1 MKSATNLKYTLRQ
14 FYYYANT
21 LFFYGMCATG
31 VNALA
36 ESTDYYWRG
45 GSTWDDLLIRAGNVD
60 NWKAD
65 AEGNIPHETL
75 PTETSNLIF
84 DVANMQRNGN
94 PDYARVNWYVA
105 YTSYP
110 SIKTV
115 NSVTAYVP
123 LEIHITSSIS
133 LLGDWHGTVSSDSK
147 YTPSS
152 SDIGSRKSMR
162 LVADTANFLTV
173 GGDMALETDK
183 YFNSRF
189 RLGSTSTASASYTLA
204 VKGALNFIKNGSDT
218 AGYHTFDMA
227 AYDTTKGTSFS
238 MDLGGLSSSGK
249 AVYMTSAKNLS
260 VNINFMSNGG
270 VFKGGDFEGVF
281 ATESG
286 VNSNLSINMS
296 GDGRRQSMTI
306 YKASNAS
313 LHGFEN
319 DLDGKTD
326 MAINSV
332 EVNNGEL
339 VLDSELSVGDV
350 RLLGGALKLSAPKVE
365 RIIIDGGGKLIYS
378 GAIVAGELSVYDA
391 PSVDVVFSADDL
403 KNMEITIFEFD
414 NLTDEFD
421 VNSVFSAYGESGEEL
436 GGEFSLIGEVGGP
449 GRLIYTVPEAAELA
463 SIFGLVALL
472 FAVSRRRK

>member
-1 MKSATNLKYTLRQ
+1 MKSATNLKYILRQ

-45 GSTWDDLLIRAGNVD
+45 GSTWDDSLIQAGNVA

-65 AEGNIPHETL
+65 AEGNIPHSTV
-75 PTETSNLIF
+75 PSETSDLIF
-84 DVANMQRNGN
+84 DVANMKRNGN
-94 PDYARVNWYVA
+94 PDYARVNWYA
-105 YTSYP
+105 SSTTYP
-110 SIKTV
+110 SVKTV

-123 LEIHITSSIS
+123 LEIHITSSIT
-133 LLGDWHGTVSSDSK
+133 LLGDWHSTVSSDSK
-147 YTPSS
+147 YTPSI

-162 LVADTANFLTV
+162 LAADNANFLTV
-173 GGDMALETDK
+173 GGDMTLETDK
-183 YFNSRF
+183 YFNSKF
-189 RLGSTSTASASYTLA
+189 RLGSTSTAPSAYTLA
-204 VKGALNFIKNGSDT
+204 VKGSLNFVKNGADT
-218 AGYHTFDMA
+218 VGYHTFDMSA
-227 AYDTTKGTSFS
+227 HDTTKGSYFS
-238 MDLGGLSSSGK
+238 MDLGGLSSSSK
-249 AVYMTSAKNLS
+249 AVYMTSAKDLS

-286 VNSNLSINMS
+286 VNSNLSVNMS
-296 GDGRRQSMTI
+296 GDGRQSMTI

-313 LHGFEN
+313 LYGFEN

-332 EVNNGEL
+332 EVSNGEL

-350 RLLGGALKLSAPKVE
+350 RLLGGALKLSAPKVGT
-365 RIIIDGGGKLIYS
+365 IFIDGGKLIYG
-378 GAIVAGELSVYDA
+378 GAIAVGELSVSA
-391 PSVDVVFSADDL
+391 PSVDVVFSAEDL

-421 VNSVFSAYGESGEEL
+421 ANSVFSAYGESGEAL

-449 GRLIYTVPEAAELA
+449 GSLIYTVPEAAELA
-463 SIFGLVALL
+463 SVFGLVALL

>member
-1 MKSATNLKYTLRQ
+1 
-14 FYYYANT
+14 
-21 LFFYGMCATG
+21 MCATG

-45 GSTWDDLLIRAGNVD
+45 GSTWDDTLLRVGNAA

-65 AEGNIPHETL
+65 AEGNIPHSTV
-75 PTETSNLIF
+75 PSETSDLIF

-105 YTSYP
+105 YTPYP

-147 YTPSS
+147 YTPSL

-173 GGDMALETDK
+173 GGDMTLETDK

-189 RLGSTSTASASYTLA
+189 RLGSSSTAPSAYTLA
-204 VKGALNFIKNGSDT
+204 VKGSLNFIKNGADT
-218 AGYHTFDMA
+218 VGYHTFDMSA
-227 AYDTTKGTSFS
+227 HDTVTGTSFS

-270 VFKGGDFEGVF
+270 VFKDGDFEGVF

-286 VNSNLSINMS
+286 VSSNLSINMS
-296 GDGRRQSMTI
+296 GDGRQSMTI

-449 GRLIYTVPEAAELA
+449 GSLIYTVPEAAELA
-463 SIFGLVALL
+463 SIFGLVTLL

>member
-1 MKSATNLKYTLRQ
+1 
-14 FYYYANT
+14 
-21 LFFYGMCATG
+21 MCATG

-36 ESTDYYWRG
+36 ESSDYYWRG
-45 GSTWDDLLIRAGNVD
+45 GSTWLNDTLLLAGNVD

-84 DVANMQRNGN
+84 DVANMQRSGN
-94 PDYARVNWYVA
+94 PDFARVNWYPA
-105 YTSYP
+105 STSYP
-110 SIKTV
+110 SVKTV

-123 LEIHITSSIS
+123 LEIHFTSSIS

-147 YTPSS
+147 YTPKP

-162 LVADTANFLTV
+162 LVADTENFLTV

-204 VKGALNFIKNGSDT
+204 VKGALNFIKNGSGT
-218 AGYHTFDMA
+218 AGYHTFDMSA
-227 AYDTTKGTSFS
+227 HDTVTGTYFS

-249 AVYMTSAKNLS
+249 AVYMTSAKDLS

-281 ATESG
+281 ATERG
-286 VNSNLSINMS
+286 VNSNLSVNMS

-313 LHGFEN
+313 LYGFEN

-332 EVNNGEL
+332 EVSNGEL

-350 RLLGGALKLSAPKVE
+350 RLLGGALKLSAPKVGT
-365 RIIIDGGGKLIYS
+365 IFIDGGGKLIYG
-378 GAIVAGELSVYDA
+378 GAIVTDKLSVYA
-391 PSVDVVFSADDL
+391 RSVDVVFSAEDL
-403 KNMEITIFEFD
+403 KKMEITIFEFE
-414 NLTDEFD
+414 NLTYEFD
-421 VNSVFSAYGESGEEL
+421 ANSVFSAYGESEEEL

-449 GRLIYTVPEAAELA
+449 GSLIYTVPEAAELA
-463 SIFGLVALL
+463 SVFGLVALL

>member
-36 ESTDYYWRG
+36 ESSDYYWRG
-45 GSTWDDLLIRAGNVD
+45 GSTWDDTLLRAGNVA

-65 AEGNIPHETL
+65 AEGNIPHSTV
-75 PTETSNLIF
+75 PSETSDLIF
-84 DVANMQRNGN
+84 DVANMKRNGN

-105 YTSYP
+105 YTPYP

-123 LEIHITSSIS
+123 LEIHITSSIT
-133 LLGDWHGTVSSDSK
+133 LLGDWHSTVSSDSK
-147 YTPSS
+147 YTPSL

-189 RLGSTSTASASYTLA
+189 RLGSSSTAPSAYTLA
-204 VKGALNFIKNGSDT
+204 VKGSLNFVKNGADT

-227 AYDTTKGTSFS
+227 AYDTTTGTDFS

-286 VNSNLSINMS
+286 VSSNLSINMS
-296 GDGRRQSMTI
+296 GDGRQSMTI

-332 EVNNGEL
+332 EVSNGEL
-339 VLDSELSVGDV
+339 ALDSELSVGDV

-365 RIIIDGGGKLIYS
+365 RIFIDGDGGKLIYG
-378 GAIVAGELSVYDA
+378 GAIVTDELSVPA
-391 PSVDVVFSADDL
+391 PSVDVVFSAEDL

-421 VNSVFSAYGESGEEL
+421 ANSVFSAYGESGEEL

-449 GRLIYTVPEAAELA
+449 GSLIYTVPEAAELA

>member
-1 MKSATNLKYTLRQ
+1 
-14 FYYYANT
+14 
-21 LFFYGMCATG
+21 MCATG

-45 GSTWDDLLIRAGNVD
+45 GSKWDDTLLLAGNVA
-60 NWKAD
+60 NWKAN
-65 AEGNIPHETL
+65 AEGNIPHSTV
-75 PTETSNLIF
+75 PSETSNLIF

-94 PDYARVNWYVA
+94 PDYARVNLYA
-105 YTSYP
+105 SSTYP
-110 SIKTV
+110 SVKTV

-123 LEIHITSSIS
+123 LEIHIQSSIT

-147 YTPSS
+147 YTPLL

-162 LVADTANFLTV
+162 LAADNANFLTV
-173 GGDMALETDK
+173 GGDMTLETDK

-189 RLGSTSTASASYTLA
+189 RLGSTSTAPSAYTLA
-204 VKGALNFIKNGSDT
+204 VKGSLNFIKNGADT
-218 AGYHTFDMA
+218 VGYHTFDMS

-249 AVYMTSAKNLS
+249 AVYMTSAKDLS
-260 VNINFMSNGG
+260 VNINFISNGG
-270 VFKGGDFEGVF
+270 VFERRDFEGVF

-286 VNSNLSINMS
+286 VSSNLSINMS
-296 GDGRRQSMTI
+296 GDGSQSMTI

-319 DLDGKTD
+319 DLNGKTD

-332 EVNNGEL
+332 EVSNGEL
-339 VLDSELSVGDV
+339 ALDSELSVGYV
-350 RLLGGALKLSAPKVE
+350 GLLGGALKLSAPKVGT
-365 RIIIDGGGKLIYS
+365 IFIDGGGKLIYS
-378 GAIVAGELSVYDA
+378 GAIVAGKLSVYES
-391 PSVDVVFSADDL
+391 SVDVVFSAEDL

-421 VNSVFSAYGESGEEL
+421 ANSVFSAYGESGEEL

>member
-1 MKSATNLKYTLRQ
+1 
-14 FYYYANT
+14 
-21 LFFYGMCATG
+21 MCATG

-36 ESTDYYWRG
+36 ESSDYYWRG
-45 GSTWDDLLIRAGNVD
+45 GSTWDGTLLCAGNVA

-65 AEGNIPHETL
+65 AEGNIPHSTV
-75 PTETSNLIF
+75 PSETSNLIF

-94 PDYARVNWYVA
+94 PDYARVNWYVGYA
-105 YTSYP
+105 SYP
-110 SIKTV
+110 SVKTV

-147 YTPSS
+147 YTPSL

-173 GGDMALETDK
+173 GGDMTLETDK

-189 RLGSTSTASASYTLA
+189 RLGSSSTAPSAYTLA
-204 VKGALNFIKNGSDT
+204 VKGALNFIKNGADT
-218 AGYHTFDMA
+218 VGYHTFDMS
-227 AYDTTKGTSFS
+227 AYDTLTGTSFS

-249 AVYMTSAKNLS
+249 AVYMTSAKDLS

-286 VNSNLSINMS
+286 VSSNLSINMS
-296 GDGRRQSMTI
+296 GDGRQSMTI

-332 EVNNGEL
+332 EVSNGEL
-339 VLDSELSVGDV
+339 ALDSELSVGDV

-365 RIIIDGGGKLIYS
+365 RIFIDGGGKLIYS
-378 GAIVAGELSVYDA
+378 GAIVAGELSVYA
-391 PSVDVVFSADDL
+391 SSVDVVFSAEDL

-414 NLTDEFD
+414 NLTAEFD
-421 VNSVFSAYGESGEEL
+421 ANSVFSAYGESGEEL

-449 GRLIYTVPEAAELA
+449 GSLIYTVPEAAELA

>member
-1 MKSATNLKYTLRQ
+1 MKSATNLKYILRQ

-36 ESTDYYWRG
+36 ESSDYYWRG
-45 GSTWDDLLIRAGNVD
+45 GSTWDDSLIRAGNVD

-94 PDYARVNWYVA
+94 PDYARVNWYVD

-110 SIKTV
+110 SVKTV

-123 LEIHITSSIS
+123 LEIHIMSSIS

-189 RLGSTSTASASYTLA
+189 RLGSTSTAPSAYTLA

-227 AYDTTKGTSFS
+227 AHDTTKGSYFS

-249 AVYMTSAKNLS
+249 AVYMTSAKDLS

-286 VNSNLSINMS
+286 VNSNLSVNMS
-296 GDGRRQSMTI
+296 GNGRQSMSI

-313 LHGFEN
+313 LYGFEN

-332 EVNNGEL
+332 EVSNGEL

-365 RIIIDGGGKLIYS
+365 RIFIDGGKLIYS
-378 GAIVAGELSVYDA
+378 GAIVAGELSVYA
-391 PSVDVVFSADDL
+391 PSVDVVFSAEDL

-421 VNSVFSAYGESGEEL
+421 ANSVFSAYGESGEEL

-449 GRLIYTVPEAAELA
+449 GSLIYTVPEAAELA

>member
-1 MKSATNLKYTLRQ
+1 
-14 FYYYANT
+14 
-21 LFFYGMCATG
+21 MCATG

-36 ESTDYYWRG
+36 ESSDYYWRG
-45 GSTWDDLLIRAGNVD
+45 GSTWDDTFLRAGNAA

-65 AEGNIPHETL
+65 AEGNIPHSTV
-75 PTETSNLIF
+75 PSETSDLIF
-84 DVANMQRNGN
+84 DVTNMQRNGN
-94 PDYARVNWYVA
+94 PDYARVNWYVD

-110 SIKTV
+110 SVKTV

-189 RLGSTSTASASYTLA
+189 RLGSTSTAPSAYMLA
-204 VKGALNFIKNGSDT
+204 VKGSLNFIKNGADT
-218 AGYHTFDMA
+218 VGYHTFDMSA
-227 AYDTTKGTSFS
+227 HDTATGTYFS

-249 AVYMTSAKNLS
+249 AVYMTSAKDLS

-286 VNSNLSINMS
+286 VNSNLSVNMS
-296 GDGRRQSMTI
+296 GDGRQSMTI

-313 LHGFEN
+313 LYGFEN
-319 DLDGKTD
+319 DLDAKTD

-332 EVNNGEL
+332 EVSNGEL

-350 RLLGGALKLSAPKVE
+350 RLLGGTLKLSAPKVGT
-365 RIIIDGGGKLIYS
+365 IFIDGGKLIYG
-378 GAIVAGELSVYDA
+378 GAIAVGELSVYA
-391 PSVDVVFSADDL
+391 LSVDVVFSADDL

-449 GRLIYTVPEAAELA
+449 GSLIYTVPEAAELA
-463 SIFGLVALL
+463 SVFGLVALL

>member
-1 MKSATNLKYTLRQ
+1 
-14 FYYYANT
+14 
-21 LFFYGMCATG
+21 MCATG

-36 ESTDYYWRG
+36 ESSDYYWRG
-45 GSTWDDLLIRAGNVD
+45 GSTWDDTLLRAGNVA

-65 AEGNIPHETL
+65 AEGNIPHSTV
-75 PTETSNLIF
+75 PSETSNLIF

-94 PDYARVNWYVA
+94 PDYARVNWYA
-105 YTSYP
+105 SYP
-110 SIKTV
+110 SVKTV

-147 YTPSS
+147 YTPSL

-173 GGDMALETDK
+173 GGDMTLETDK

-189 RLGSTSTASASYTLA
+189 RLGSSSTAPSAYTLA
-204 VKGALNFIKNGSDT
+204 VKGSLNFVKNGADT
-218 AGYHTFDMA
+218 VGYHTFDMS
-227 AYDTTKGTSFS
+227 AYDTTTGTSFS

-260 VNINFMSNGG
+260 VNINFMSNSG

-286 VNSNLSINMS
+286 VSSNLSINMS
-296 GDGRRQSMTI
+296 GDGRQSMTI

-350 RLLGGALKLSAPKVE
+350 RLLGGVLKLSAPKVE

-414 NLTDEFD
+414 NLTDEFNA
-421 VNSVFSAYGESGEEL
+421 NSVFSAYGESGEEL

-449 GRLIYTVPEAAELA
+449 GSLIYTVPEAAELA

>member
-1 MKSATNLKYTLRQ
+1 MKSATNLKYTLRN
-14 FYYYANT
+14 FIIANT

-45 GSTWDDLLIRAGNVD
+45 GSTWDDTLLRVGNAA

-65 AEGNIPHETL
+65 AEGNIPHSTV
-75 PTETSNLIF
+75 PSETSDLIF

-204 VKGALNFIKNGSDT
+204 VKGALNFIKNGADT

-227 AYDTTKGTSFS
+227 AYDTTTGTSFS

-270 VFKGGDFEGVF
+270 VFKGGNFEGVF

-313 LHGFEN
+313 LHGFGN

-421 VNSVFSAYGESGEEL
+421 ANSVFSAYGESGEEL

>member
-1 MKSATNLKYTLRQ
+1 
-14 FYYYANT
+14 
-21 LFFYGMCATG
+21 MCATG

-36 ESTDYYWRG
+36 ESSDYYWRG
-45 GSTWDDLLIRAGNVD
+45 GSTWDDTLLRAGNVA

-65 AEGNIPHETL
+65 AKGNIPHSTV
-75 PTETSNLIF
+75 PSETSNLIF

-94 PDYARVNWYVA
+94 PDYARVNWYVGYA
-105 YTSYP
+105 SYP
-110 SIKTV
+110 SVKTV

-147 YTPSS
+147 YTPSL

-173 GGDMALETDK
+173 GGDMTLETDK
-183 YFNSRF
+183 YFNSKF
-189 RLGSTSTASASYTLA
+189 RLGSSSTAPSAYTLA
-204 VKGALNFIKNGSDT
+204 VKGALNFIKNGADT
-218 AGYHTFDMA
+218 VGYHTFDMSA
-227 AYDTTKGTSFS
+227 HDTVTGTDFS

-249 AVYMTSAKNLS
+249 AVYMTSAKDLS
-260 VNINFMSNGG
+260 VNINFISNGG

-286 VNSNLSINMS
+286 VSSNLSINMS

-319 DLDGKTD
+319 DLNGKTD

-332 EVNNGEL
+332 EVSNGEL
-339 VLDSELSVGDV
+339 ALDSELSVGYV
-350 RLLGGALKLSAPKVE
+350 GLLGGALKLSAPKVGT
-365 RIIIDGGGKLIYS
+365 IFIDGGGKLIYS
-378 GAIVAGELSVYDA
+378 GAIVAGKLSVYDES
-391 PSVDVVFSADDL
+391 SVDVVFSAEDL

-414 NLTDEFD
+414 NLTDKFD

-449 GRLIYTVPEAAELA
+449 GSLIYTVPEAAELA

>member
-45 GSTWDDLLIRAGNVD
+45 GSTWDDTLLRAGNAA

-65 AEGNIPHETL
+65 AEGNIPHSTV
-75 PTETSNLIF
+75 PSETSDLIF
-84 DVANMQRNGN
+84 DVANMKRNGN

-173 GGDMALETDK
+173 GGDMTLETDK

-189 RLGSTSTASASYTLA
+189 RLGSSSTAPSAYTLA
-204 VKGALNFIKNGSDT
+204 VKGSLNFIKNGADT
-218 AGYHTFDMA
+218 VGYHTFDMSA
-227 AYDTTKGTSFS
+227 HDTATGTSFS

-286 VNSNLSINMS
+286 VSSNLSINMS
-296 GDGRRQSMTI
+296 GDGRQSMTI
-306 YKASNAS
+306 YKASSAS
-313 LHGFEN
+313 LHGFGN
-319 DLDGKTD
+319 DLGGKTD

-332 EVNNGEL
+332 EVSNGEL

-350 RLLGGALKLSAPKVE
+350 RLLGGALKLSAPKVGT
-365 RIIIDGGGKLIYS
+365 IFIDGDGKLIYG

-391 PSVDVVFSADDL
+391 SSVDVVFSADDL

-421 VNSVFSAYGESGEEL
+421 ANLVFSAYGESDEEL

>member
-1 MKSATNLKYTLRQ
+1 
-14 FYYYANT
+14 
-21 LFFYGMCATG
+21 MCATG

-36 ESTDYYWRG
+36 ESSDYYWRG
-45 GSTWDDLLIRAGNVD
+45 GSTWDDTLLRAGNVA

-65 AEGNIPHETL
+65 AEGNIPHSTV
-75 PTETSNLIF
+75 PSETSNLIF

-94 PDYARVNWYVA
+94 PDYARVNWYVGYA
-105 YTSYP
+105 SYP
-110 SIKTV
+110 SVKTV

-147 YTPSS
+147 YTPSL

-189 RLGSTSTASASYTLA
+189 RLGSSSTAPSAYTLA
-204 VKGALNFIKNGSDT
+204 VKGSLNFIKNGADT
-218 AGYHTFDMA
+218 VGYHTFDMSA
-227 AYDTTKGTSFS
+227 HDTVTGTSFS

-249 AVYMTSAKNLS
+249 AVYMTSAKDLS

-286 VNSNLSINMS
+286 VSSNLSINMS
-296 GDGRRQSMTI
+296 GDGRQSMTI

-332 EVNNGEL
+332 EVSNGEL
-339 VLDSELSVGDV
+339 ALDSELSVGDV

-365 RIIIDGGGKLIYS
+365 RIFIDGDGGKLIYS
-378 GAIVAGELSVYDA
+378 GAIVAGELSVPA
-391 PSVDVVFSADDL
+391 PSVDVVFSAEDL

-421 VNSVFSAYGESGEEL
+421 ANSVFSAYGESGEEL

-449 GRLIYTVPEAAELA
+449 GSLIYTVPEATELA
-463 SIFGLVALL
+463 PIFGLVALL

>member
-1 MKSATNLKYTLRQ
+1 
-14 FYYYANT
+14 
-21 LFFYGMCATG
+21 MCATG

-45 GSTWDDLLIRAGNVD
+45 GSTWDDTLLRVGNAA

-65 AEGNIPHETL
+65 AEGNIPHSTV
-75 PTETSNLIF
+75 PSETSDLIF
-84 DVANMQRNGN
+84 DVANMKSNGN
-94 PDYARVNWYVA
+94 PDYARVNWY
-105 YTSYP
+105 TSTTTYP
-110 SIKTV
+110 SVKTV

-123 LEIHITSSIS
+123 LEIHITSSIT

-152 SDIGSRKSMR
+152 SDIGAKKSMR
-162 LVADTANFLTV
+162 LVADNANFLTV
-173 GGDMALETDK
+173 GGDMTLETDK
-183 YFNSRF
+183 YFNSKF
-189 RLGSTSTASASYTLA
+189 RLGSSSTAPSAYTLA

-218 AGYHTFDMA
+218 VGYHTFDMSA
-227 AYDTTKGTSFS
+227 HDTVTGTDFS

-260 VNINFMSNGG
+260 VNINFMSNSG

-286 VNSNLSINMS
+286 VSSNLSINMS
-296 GDGRRQSMTI
+296 GDGRQSMTI

-332 EVNNGEL
+332 EVSNGEL
-339 VLDSELSVGDV
+339 ALDSELSVEDV
-350 RLLGGALKLSAPKVE
+350 RLLGGALKLSAPKVGT
-365 RIIIDGGGKLIYS
+365 IFIDGGGKLIYS
-378 GAIVAGELSVYDA
+378 GAIVAGELSVYA
-391 PSVDVVFSADDL
+391 PSVDVIFSAEDL
-403 KNMEITIFEFD
+403 KKMEITIFEFD
-414 NLTDEFD
+414 NLTGEFD
-421 VNSVFSAYGESGEEL
+421 ANSVFSAYGESGEEL

-449 GRLIYTVPEAAELA
+449 GSLIYTVPEAAELA

>member
-1 MKSATNLKYTLRQ
+1 
-14 FYYYANT
+14 
-21 LFFYGMCATG
+21 MCATG

-45 GSTWDDLLIRAGNVD
+45 GSTWDDTLLRAGNAA

-65 AEGNIPHETL
+65 AEGNIPHSTV
-75 PTETSNLIF
+75 PSETSDLIF

-94 PDYARVNWYVA
+94 PDYARVNWYVD
-105 YTSYP
+105 YTPYP

-115 NSVTAYVP
+115 NSLTAYVP

-173 GGDMALETDK
+173 GGDMTLETDK

-204 VKGALNFIKNGSDT
+204 VKGSLNFIKNGADT
-218 AGYHTFDMA
+218 VGYHTFDMS

-249 AVYMTSAKNLS
+249 AVYMTSAKDLS

-286 VNSNLSINMS
+286 VSSNLSINMS
-296 GDGRRQSMTI
+296 GDGRQSMTI

-332 EVNNGEL
+332 EVSNGEL

-391 PSVDVVFSADDL
+391 PSVDVVFSAEDL

-421 VNSVFSAYGESGEEL
+421 ANSVFSAYGESGEEL

-449 GRLIYTVPEAAELA
+449 GSLIYTVPEAAELA

>member
-45 GSTWDDLLIRAGNVD
+45 GSTWDDTLLRAGNVD

-65 AEGNIPHETL
+65 AEGNIPHSTV
-75 PTETSNLIF
+75 PSETSNLIF

-94 PDYARVNWYVA
+94 PDYARVNWYVN

-110 SIKTV
+110 SVKTV
-115 NSVTAYVP
+115 DSVTAYVP
-123 LEIHITSSIS
+123 LEIHITSSIT
-133 LLGDWHGTVSSDSK
+133 LLGDWHSTVSSDSK
-147 YTPSS
+147 YTPSI

-218 AGYHTFDMA
+218 AGYHTFDMS

-281 ATESG
+281 ATENG

-296 GDGRRQSMTI
+296 GDGRQSMTI

-449 GRLIYTVPEAAELA
+449 GSLIYTVPEAAELA

>member
-1 MKSATNLKYTLRQ
+1 
-14 FYYYANT
+14 
-21 LFFYGMCATG
+21 MCATG

-45 GSTWDDLLIRAGNVD
+45 GSTWDDTLLRVGNAA

-65 AEGNIPHETL
+65 AEGNIPHSTV
-75 PTETSNLIF
+75 PSETSNLIF

-105 YTSYP
+105 YTPYP
-110 SIKTV
+110 SVKTV

-189 RLGSTSTASASYTLA
+189 RLGSSSTAPSAYTLA
-204 VKGALNFIKNGSDT
+204 VKGSLNFIKNGADT
-218 AGYHTFDMA
+218 VGYHTFDMSA
-227 AYDTTKGTSFS
+227 HDTVTGTSFS

-249 AVYMTSAKNLS
+249 AVYMTSAKDLS

-296 GDGRRQSMTI
+296 GDGRQSMTI

-332 EVNNGEL
+332 EVSNGEL

-449 GRLIYTVPEAAELA
+449 GSLIYTVPEAAELA

>member
-1 MKSATNLKYTLRQ
+1 
-14 FYYYANT
+14 
-21 LFFYGMCATG
+21 MCATG
-31 VNALA
+31 VNVLA

-45 GSTWDDLLIRAGNVD
+45 GSTWDDTLLRAGNVA

-65 AEGNIPHETL
+65 AEGNIPHSTV
-75 PTETSNLIF
+75 PSETSNLIF

-94 PDYARVNWYVA
+94 PDYARVNWYVD
-105 YTSYP
+105 YTPYP

-123 LEIHITSSIS
+123 LEIHITSSIT

-189 RLGSTSTASASYTLA
+189 RLGSTSTAPSAYTLA

-218 AGYHTFDMA
+218 AGYHTFDMSA
-227 AYDTTKGTSFS
+227 HDTATGTYFS

-286 VNSNLSINMS
+286 VSSNLSINMS
-296 GDGRRQSMTI
+296 GDGRQSMTI

-313 LHGFEN
+313 LYGFEN

-332 EVNNGEL
+332 EVSNGEL

-365 RIIIDGGGKLIYS
+365 RIFIDGGKLIYS
-378 GAIVAGELSVYDA
+378 GAIVAGELSVYA
-391 PSVDVVFSADDL
+391 PSVDVVFSAEDL

-421 VNSVFSAYGESGEEL
+421 ANSVFSAYGESGEEL

-449 GRLIYTVPEAAELA
+449 RSLIYTVPEAAELA

>member
-218 AGYHTFDMA
+218 AGYHTFDMS

-249 AVYMTSAKNLS
+249 AVYMTSAKDLS

-286 VNSNLSINMS
+286 VSSNLSINMS

-326 MAINSV
+326 MSINSV
-332 EVNNGEL
+332 EVSNGEL

-350 RLLGGALKLSAPKVE
+350 RLLGGALKLSAPKVGT
-365 RIIIDGGGKLIYS
+365 IFIDGGGKLIYS
-378 GAIVAGELSVYDA
+378 GAIVAGELSVYA
-391 PSVDVVFSADDL
+391 PSVDVVFSAEDL

-421 VNSVFSAYGESGEEL
+421 ANSVFSAYGESGEEL
-436 GGEFSLIGEVGGP
+436 GGEFSLIGEVGGH
-449 GRLIYTVPEAAELA
+449 GSLIYTVPEAAELA

>member
-1 MKSATNLKYTLRQ
+1 
-14 FYYYANT
+14 
-21 LFFYGMCATG
+21 MCATG

-45 GSTWDDLLIRAGNVD
+45 GSTWDNALLLVGNAA

-65 AEGNIPHETL
+65 AEGNNPHSTV
-75 PTETSNLIF
+75 PSETSDLIF

-94 PDYARVNWYVA
+94 PDYARVNWYA
-105 YTSYP
+105 SSTNP
-110 SIKTV
+110 SVRTV

-123 LEIHITSSIS
+123 LEIHISSSIS

-162 LVADTANFLTV
+162 LVADNANFLTV
-173 GGDMALETDK
+173 GGDMTLETDK

-189 RLGSTSTASASYTLA
+189 RLGSTSTAPSAYTLA
-204 VKGALNFIKNGSDT
+204 VKGSLNFIKNGADT
-218 AGYHTFDMA
+218 VGYHTFDMSA
-227 AYDTTKGTSFS
+227 SDTTTGTSFS

-249 AVYMTSAKNLS
+249 AVYMTSAKDLS

-286 VNSNLSINMS
+286 VSSNLSINMS
-296 GDGRRQSMTI
+296 GDRRQSMTI

-313 LHGFEN
+313 LHGFGN
-319 DLDGKTD
+319 DLEGKTD

-332 EVNNGEL
+332 EVSNGEL

-350 RLLGGALKLSAPKVE
+350 RLLGGALKLSAPKVGK
-365 RIIIDGGGKLIYS
+365 IFIDGGGKLIYS

-391 PSVDVVFSADDL
+391 SSVDVVFSAEDL

-414 NLTDEFD
+414 NLKDEFD
-421 VNSVFSAYGESGEEL
+421 ANSVFSAYGESDEEL
-436 GGEFSLIGEVGGP
+436 GGEFSLIGEVGGS

>member
-36 ESTDYYWRG
+36 ESSDYYWRG
-45 GSTWDDLLIRAGNVD
+45 GSTWDNTLLRAGNVA

-65 AEGNIPHETL
+65 AEGNIPHSTV
-75 PTETSNLIF
+75 PSETSNLIF

-94 PDYARVNWYVA
+94 PDYARVNWYVGYA
-105 YTSYP
+105 SYP
-110 SIKTV
+110 SVKTV

-147 YTPSS
+147 YTPSL

-173 GGDMALETDK
+173 GGDMTLETDK

-189 RLGSTSTASASYTLA
+189 RLGSSSTAPSAYTLA
-204 VKGALNFIKNGSDT
+204 VKGSLNFVKNGADT
-218 AGYHTFDMA
+218 VGYHTFDMS
-227 AYDTTKGTSFS
+227 AYDTTTGTSFS

-249 AVYMTSAKNLS
+249 AVYMTSAKDLS

-286 VNSNLSINMS
+286 VSSNLSINMS

-313 LHGFEN
+313 LHGFGN

-332 EVNNGEL
+332 EVSNGEL
-339 VLDSELSVGDV
+339 ALDSELSVGDV

-365 RIIIDGGGKLIYS
+365 RIIIDGGGELIYN
-378 GAIVAGELSVYDA
+378 GAGELSGYA

-414 NLTDEFD
+414 NLTDKFD
-421 VNSVFSAYGESGEEL
+421 ANSVFSAYGESGEEL

-449 GRLIYTVPEAAELA
+449 GSLIYTVPEAAELA

>member
-1 MKSATNLKYTLRQ
+1 MKSATNLKYILRQ

-45 GSTWDDLLIRAGNVD
+45 GSTWDDSLIRPENVD

-94 PDYARVNWYVA
+94 PDYARVNWYVD

-110 SIKTV
+110 SVKTV

-123 LEIHITSSIS
+123 LEIHIMSSIS

-189 RLGSTSTASASYTLA
+189 RLGSTSTAPSAYTLA

-227 AYDTTKGTSFS
+227 AHDTTKGSYFS

-249 AVYMTSAKNLS
+249 AVYMTSAKDLS

-286 VNSNLSINMS
+286 VSSNLSVNMS
-296 GDGRRQSMTI
+296 GDGRQSMTI

-313 LHGFEN
+313 LYGFEN

-332 EVNNGEL
+332 EVSNGEL

-350 RLLGGALKLSAPKVE
+350 RLLGGALKLSAPKVGT
-365 RIIIDGGGKLIYS
+365 IFIDGGKLIYG
-378 GAIVAGELSVYDA
+378 GAIAVGELSVPA
-391 PSVDVVFSADDL
+391 LSVDVVFSAEDL
-403 KNMEITIFEFD
+403 KNMEITIFEFE

-421 VNSVFSAYGESGEEL
+421 ANSVFSAYGESGEEL

-449 GRLIYTVPEAAELA
+449 GSLIYTVPEAAELA

>member
-1 MKSATNLKYTLRQ
+1 MKSAMNLKYILRL
-14 FYYYANT
+14 FYYYAYS
-21 LFFYGMCATG
+21 LFFCGMYATG

-36 ESTDYYWRG
+36 ESSDYYWRG
-45 GSTWDDLLIRAGNVD
+45 GSTWDDSLIRAGNVD

-84 DVANMQRNGN
+84 DVANMQRSGN
-94 PDYARVNWYVA
+94 PDYARVNWYVDS
-105 YTSYP
+105 TSYP
-110 SIKTV
+110 SVKTV

-147 YTPSS
+147 YTPSL

-227 AYDTTKGTSFS
+227 AHDTTKGSYFS

-249 AVYMTSAKNLS
+249 AVYMTSAKDLS

-286 VNSNLSINMS
+286 VNSNLSVNMS
-296 GDGRRQSMTI
+296 GDGRQSMTI

-313 LHGFEN
+313 LYGFEN

-332 EVNNGEL
+332 EVSNGEL

-350 RLLGGALKLSAPKVE
+350 RLLGGALKLSAPKVGT
-365 RIIIDGGGKLIYS
+365 IFIDGGKLIYG
-378 GAIVAGELSVYDA
+378 GAIAVGELSVSA
-391 PSVDVVFSADDL
+391 LSVDVVFSAEDL
-403 KNMEITIFEFD
+403 KNMEITIFEFE

-421 VNSVFSAYGESGEEL
+421 ANSVFSAYGESGEEL

-449 GRLIYTVPEAAELA
+449 GSLIYTVPEAAEFA
-463 SIFGLVALL
+463 SVFGLAALL
-472 FAVSRRRK
+472 FAASRRRK

>member
-1 MKSATNLKYTLRQ
+1 
-14 FYYYANT
+14 
-21 LFFYGMCATG
+21 MCATG

-45 GSTWDDLLIRAGNVD
+45 GSTWDDTLLRAGNAA

-65 AEGNIPHETL
+65 AEGNIPHSTV
-75 PTETSNLIF
+75 PSETSNLIF

-94 PDYARVNWYVA
+94 PDYARVNWYVN

-110 SIKTV
+110 SVKTV
-115 NSVTAYVP
+115 DSVTAYVP
-123 LEIHITSSIS
+123 LEIHITSSIT
-133 LLGDWHGTVSSDSK
+133 LLGDWHSTVSSDSK
-147 YTPSS
+147 YTPSI

-249 AVYMTSAKNLS
+249 AVYMTSAKDLS
-260 VNINFMSNGG
+260 VNINFMSNDG

-286 VNSNLSINMS
+286 VSSNLSINMS

-313 LHGFEN
+313 LYGFGN

-378 GAIVAGELSVYDA
+378 GAIVAGELSVYA
-391 PSVDVVFSADDL
+391 PSVDVVFSAEDL

-414 NLTDEFD
+414 NLTDKFD
-421 VNSVFSAYGESGEEL
+421 ANSVFSAYGESGEEL

-449 GRLIYTVPEAAELA
+449 GSLIYTVPEAAELA

>member
-45 GSTWDDLLIRAGNVD
+45 GSTWDDTLLRAGNVA

-84 DVANMQRNGN
+84 DVTNMQKSGN
-94 PDYARVNWYVA
+94 PDFARVNWYVD

-123 LEIHITSSIS
+123 LEIHITSPIS

-147 YTPSS
+147 YTPLL

-162 LVADTANFLTV
+162 LVADTENFLTV

-227 AYDTTKGTSFS
+227 AYDTIKGSYFS

-249 AVYMTSAKNLS
+249 AVYMTSAKDLS

-286 VNSNLSINMS
+286 VNSNLSVNMS
-296 GDGRRQSMTI
+296 GDGRQSMTI

-313 LHGFEN
+313 LYGFEN

-332 EVNNGEL
+332 EVTNGEL

-350 RLLGGALKLSAPKVE
+350 RLWGGALKLSAPKVGT
-365 RIIIDGGGKLIYS
+365 IFIDGGKLIYG
-378 GAIVAGELSVYDA
+378 GAIAVGELSVSEL
-391 PSVDVVFSADDL
+391 PVDVVFSADDL
-403 KNMEITIFEFD
+403 KNMEITIFEFE
-414 NLTDEFD
+414 NLTGEFD
-421 VNSVFSAYGESGEEL
+421 ANSVFSAYGESGEEL

-449 GRLIYTVPEAAELA
+449 GSLIYTVPEAAELA

>member
-45 GSTWDDLLIRAGNVD
+45 GSTWDDKLLLVGNAA

-65 AEGNIPHETL
+65 AEGNIPHSTV
-75 PTETSNLIF
+75 PSETSDLIF

-94 PDYARVNWYVA
+94 PDYARVNWYA
-105 YTSYP
+105 SSTYP
-110 SIKTV
+110 SVKTV

-123 LEIHITSSIS
+123 LEIHITSSIT

-152 SDIGSRKSMR
+152 SDIGSKKSMR
-162 LVADTANFLTV
+162 LVADNANFLTV
-173 GGDMALETDK
+173 GGDMTLETDK

-189 RLGSTSTASASYTLA
+189 RLGSTSTAPSAYTLA
-204 VKGALNFIKNGSDT
+204 VKGALNFIKNGADT
-218 AGYHTFDMA
+218 VGYHTFDMSA
-227 AYDTTKGTSFS
+227 HDTVTGTDFS

-249 AVYMTSAKNLS
+249 AVYMTSAKDLS

-286 VNSNLSINMS
+286 VSSNLSINMS

-313 LHGFEN
+313 LHGFGN

-332 EVNNGEL
+332 EVSNGEL

-378 GAIVAGELSVYDA
+378 GAIVAGELSVYA

-414 NLTDEFD
+414 NLTDEF
-421 VNSVFSAYGESGEEL
+421 VANSVFSAYGESGEEL

-449 GRLIYTVPEAAELA
+449 GSLIYTVPEAAELA

>member
-36 ESTDYYWRG
+36 ESSDYYWRG
-45 GSTWDDLLIRAGNVD
+45 GSTWDDKLLWVGNAA

-65 AEGNIPHETL
+65 AEGNIPHSTV
-75 PTETSNLIF
+75 PSETSDLIF

-94 PDYARVNWYVA
+94 PDYARVNWYA
-105 YTSYP
+105 SSTYP
-110 SIKTV
+110 SVKTV

-123 LEIHITSSIS
+123 LEIHITSSIT

-162 LVADTANFLTV
+162 LAADNANFLTV
-173 GGDMALETDK
+173 GGDMTLETDK

-189 RLGSTSTASASYTLA
+189 RLGSTSTAPSAYTLA
-204 VKGALNFIKNGSDT
+204 VKGSLNFIKNGADT
-218 AGYHTFDMA
+218 VGYHTFDMS
-227 AYDTTKGTSFS
+227 AYDTTTGTDFS

-260 VNINFMSNGG
+260 VNINFISNGG

-286 VNSNLSINMS
+286 VSSNLSINMS
-296 GDGRRQSMTI
+296 GDGRQSMTI

-391 PSVDVVFSADDL
+391 PSVDVVFSAEDL

-421 VNSVFSAYGESGEEL
+421 ANSVFSAYGESGEEL

-449 GRLIYTVPEAAELA
+449 GSLIYTVPEAAELA

>member
-1 MKSATNLKYTLRQ
+1 
-14 FYYYANT
+14 
-21 LFFYGMCATG
+21 MCATG
-31 VNALA
+31 VNVLA
-36 ESTDYYWRG
+36 ERTDYYWRG
-45 GSTWDDLLIRAGNVD
+45 GSTWDDTLLRAENVA

-65 AEGNIPHETL
+65 AEGNIPHSTV
-75 PTETSNLIF
+75 PSETSNLIF

-94 PDYARVNWYVA
+94 PDYARVNWYVD
-105 YTSYP
+105 YTPYP

-123 LEIHITSSIS
+123 LEIHITSSIT

-189 RLGSTSTASASYTLA
+189 RLGSTSTAPSAYTLA

-218 AGYHTFDMA
+218 VGYHTFDMSA
-227 AYDTTKGTSFS
+227 HDTATGTYFS

-249 AVYMTSAKNLS
+249 AVYMTSAKDLS

-286 VNSNLSINMS
+286 VSSNLSINMS
-296 GDGRRQSMTI
+296 GDGRQSMTI

-313 LHGFEN
+313 LYGFEN

-332 EVNNGEL
+332 EVSNGEL

-365 RIIIDGGGKLIYS
+365 RIFIDGGKLIYS
-378 GAIVAGELSVYDA
+378 GAIVAGELSVYA
-391 PSVDVVFSADDL
+391 PSVDVVFSAEDL

-421 VNSVFSAYGESGEEL
+421 ANSVFSAYGESGEEL

-449 GRLIYTVPEAAELA
+449 GSLIYTVPEAAELA
-463 SIFGLVALL
+463 SIFGLAALL

>member
-1 MKSATNLKYTLRQ
+1 
-14 FYYYANT
+14 
-21 LFFYGMCATG
+21 MCATG

-45 GSTWDDLLIRAGNVD
+45 GSTWDDTLLLAGNVA
-60 NWKAD
+60 NWKAN
-65 AEGNIPHETL
+65 AEGNIPHSTV
-75 PTETSNLIF
+75 PSETSNLIF

-94 PDYARVNWYVA
+94 PDYARVNWYA
-105 YTSYP
+105 SSTYP
-110 SIKTV
+110 SVKTV

-123 LEIHITSSIS
+123 LEIHIPSSIT

-147 YTPSS
+147 YTPLL

-162 LVADTANFLTV
+162 LVADNANFLTV
-173 GGDMALETDK
+173 GGDMTLETDK

-189 RLGSTSTASASYTLA
+189 RLGSTSTAPSAYTLA
-204 VKGALNFIKNGSDT
+204 VKGALNFIKNGADT
-218 AGYHTFDMA
+218 VGYHTFDMSA
-227 AYDTTKGTSFS
+227 HDTVTGTSFS

-260 VNINFMSNGG
+260 VNINFISNGG

-350 RLLGGALKLSAPKVE
+350 RLLGGALKLSAPKVGT
-365 RIIIDGGGKLIYS
+365 IFIDGGGKLIYS
-378 GAIVAGELSVYDA
+378 GAIVAGELSVYA
-391 PSVDVVFSADDL
+391 PSVDVVFSAEDL

-414 NLTDEFD
+414 NLTNEFNA
-421 VNSVFSAYGESGEEL
+421 NSVFSAYGESGEEL
-436 GGEFSLIGEVGGP
+436 GGEFSLIGEVGGR
-449 GRLIYTVPEAAELA
+449 GSLIYTVPEAAELA

>member
-1 MKSATNLKYTLRQ
+1 MKSATNLKYILRQ

-31 VNALA
+31 VNVLA

-45 GSTWDDLLIRAGNVD
+45 GSTWDDTLLRAGNVA

-65 AEGNIPHETL
+65 AEGNIPHSTV
-75 PTETSNLIF
+75 PSETSNLIF

-94 PDYARVNWYVA
+94 PDYARVNWYVD
-105 YTSYP
+105 YTPYP

-123 LEIHITSSIS
+123 LEIHITSSIT

-189 RLGSTSTASASYTLA
+189 RLGSTSTAPSAYTLA

-227 AYDTTKGTSFS
+227 AHDTTKGSYFS

-249 AVYMTSAKNLS
+249 AVYMTSAKDLS

-286 VNSNLSINMS
+286 VSSNLSINMS
-296 GDGRRQSMTI
+296 GDGRQSMTI
-306 YKASNAS
+306 YKAPTRAC
-313 LHGFEN
+313 
-319 DLDGKTD
+319 
-326 MAINSV
+326 M
-332 EVNNGEL
+332 
-339 VLDSELSVGDV
+339 
-350 RLLGGALKLSAPKVE
+350 ALKTIWTE
-365 RIIIDGGGKLIYS
+365 RPIWL
-378 GAIVAGELSVYDA
+378 
-391 PSVDVVFSADDL
+391 
-403 KNMEITIFEFD
+403 
-414 NLTDEFD
+414 
-421 VNSVFSAYGESGEEL
+421 
-436 GGEFSLIGEVGGP
+436 
-449 GRLIYTVPEAAELA
+449 
-463 SIFGLVALL
+463 
-472 FAVSRRRK
+472 

>member
-1 MKSATNLKYTLRQ
+1 
-14 FYYYANT
+14 
-21 LFFYGMCATG
+21 MCATG

-45 GSTWDDLLIRAGNVD
+45 GSTWDDTLLLAGNVA
-60 NWKAD
+60 NWKAN
-65 AEGNIPHETL
+65 AEGNIPHSTV
-75 PTETSNLIF
+75 PSETSNLIF

-94 PDYARVNWYVA
+94 PDYARVNWYA
-105 YTSYP
+105 SSTYP
-110 SIKTV
+110 SVKTV

-123 LEIHITSSIS
+123 LEIHIQSSIT

-147 YTPSS
+147 YTPLL

-162 LVADTANFLTV
+162 LVADNANFLTV
-173 GGDMALETDK
+173 GGDMTLETDK

-189 RLGSTSTASASYTLA
+189 RLGSTSTAPSAYTLA
-204 VKGALNFIKNGSDT
+204 VKGSLNFIKNGADT
-218 AGYHTFDMA
+218 VGYHTFDMS

-249 AVYMTSAKNLS
+249 AVYMTSAKDLS
-260 VNINFMSNGG
+260 VNINFISNGG
-270 VFKGGDFEGVF
+270 VFERRDFEGVF

-286 VNSNLSINMS
+286 VSSNLSINMS
-296 GDGRRQSMTI
+296 GDGSQSMTI

-319 DLDGKTD
+319 DLNGKTD

-332 EVNNGEL
+332 EVSNGEL
-339 VLDSELSVGDV
+339 ALDSELSVGYV
-350 RLLGGALKLSAPKVE
+350 GLLGGALKLSAPKVGT
-365 RIIIDGGGKLIYS
+365 IFIDGGGKLIYS
-378 GAIVAGELSVYDA
+378 GAIVAGKLSVYES
-391 PSVDVVFSADDL
+391 SVDVVFSAEDL

-421 VNSVFSAYGESGEEL
+421 ANSVFSAYGESGEEL

>member
-1 MKSATNLKYTLRQ
+1 MKNATNLKYILRL
-14 FYYYANT
+14 FYYYAYS

-36 ESTDYYWRG
+36 ESSYYYWRG
-45 GSTWDDLLIRAGNVD
+45 GSTWDDKLLRAGNVA

-65 AEGNIPHETL
+65 AEGNFPHSTV
-75 PTETSNLIF
+75 PSETSDLIF

-94 PDYARVNWYVA
+94 PDFARVNWYTA
-105 YTSYP
+105 STSYP
-110 SIKTV
+110 SVKTV

-123 LEIHITSSIS
+123 LEIHITSPIS

-147 YTPSS
+147 YTPSL

-162 LVADTANFLTV
+162 LVADTENFLTV
-173 GGDMALETDK
+173 GGDMVLETDK

-189 RLGSTSTASASYTLA
+189 RLGSSSTASASYTLA
-204 VKGALNFIKNGSDT
+204 VKGALNFIKNGSGT
-218 AGYHTFDMA
+218 AGYHTFDMSA
-227 AYDTTKGTSFS
+227 HDTVTGTYFS

-249 AVYMTSAKNLS
+249 AVYMTSAKDLS

-286 VNSNLSINMS
+286 VNSNLSVNMS
-296 GDGRRQSMTI
+296 GDGKRQSMTI

-313 LHGFEN
+313 LYGFEN

-332 EVNNGEL
+332 EVTNGEL
-339 VLDSELSVGDV
+339 VLDSELSVGEV
-350 RLLGGALKLSAPKVE
+350 RLWGGALKLSAPKVGT
-365 RIIIDGGGKLIYS
+365 IFIDGSGKLIYG
-378 GAIVAGELSVYDA
+378 GAIVTDKLSVFA
-391 PSVDVVFSADDL
+391 PSVDVVFSAEDL
-403 KNMEITIFEFD
+403 KDMEITIFEFE
-414 NLTDEFD
+414 NLTDEFNA
-421 VNSVFSAYGESGEEL
+421 NSVFSAYGESGEEL

-449 GRLIYTVPEAAELA
+449 GSLIYTVPEAAELA
-463 SIFGLVALL
+463 SVFGLVALL

>member
-1 MKSATNLKYTLRQ
+1 
-14 FYYYANT
+14 
-21 LFFYGMCATG
+21 MCATG

-45 GSTWDDLLIRAGNVD
+45 GSTWDDKLLRVGNVA

-65 AEGNIPHETL
+65 AKGNIPHSTV
-75 PTETSNLIF
+75 PSETSDLIF
-84 DVANMQRNGN
+84 DVANMKINGN

-133 LLGDWHGTVSSDSK
+133 LLGDWHSTVSSDSK

-152 SDIGSRKSMR
+152 SSSDIGAKKSMR

-173 GGDMALETDK
+173 GGDMTLETDK
-183 YFNSRF
+183 YFNSKF
-189 RLGSTSTASASYTLA
+189 RLGSSSTAPSAYTLA
-204 VKGALNFIKNGSDT
+204 VKGSLNFVKNGADT
-218 AGYHTFDMA
+218 VGYHTFDMS
-227 AYDTTKGTSFS
+227 AYDTTTGTSFS
-238 MDLGGLSSSGK
+238 MDLGGLSSSGGG
-249 AVYMTSAKNLS
+249 VYMTSAKDLS
-260 VNINFMSNGG
+260 VNINFISNGG
-270 VFKGGDFEGVF
+270 VFKDGDFEGVF

-286 VNSNLSINMS
+286 VSSNLSINMS
-296 GDGRRQSMTI
+296 GDGSQSMTI

-313 LHGFEN
+313 LYGFGN

-332 EVNNGEL
+332 EVSNGEL

-350 RLLGGALKLSAPKVE
+350 RLLGGALKLSAPKVGT
-365 RIIIDGGGKLIYS
+365 IFIDGDGGKLIYG

-391 PSVDVVFSADDL
+391 SSVDVVFSAGDL

-414 NLTDEFD
+414 NLTDEFNA
-421 VNSVFSAYGESGEEL
+421 NSVFSAYGESGEEL

-449 GRLIYTVPEAAELA
+449 GSLIYTVPEAAELA